1 MFLRINPHLYNPPL
15 SFIRFTSSEWLFNFD
30 RYWSLHPLVEI
41 SRWLSKHALD
51 FSLVMVLE
59 NLARSLHIF
68 RSPMDTH
75 IEIALM
81 HSRQQREKNEDV
93 RNRSYRERRRRDA
106 LLLLRQYQSSPIPDP
121 PHTATDFC
129 KETESFVSVI
139 RDQSSILAT
148 EGNRIEETHYDRI
161 DSTPPYEDDDCP
173 MEWSTPVLD
182 EDEDTTFYDE
192 TDVAV
197 AELPLI
203 TTPET
208 RLHYFTNI
216 LTNEYC
222 QSLLRTLRDAKIC
235 KSQCNAVIQL
245 LKSALPEPNNMPSSL
260 KQLLSAMNV
269 ENLFVK
275 KKVCIPCEQEVPT
288 EQIFCNQC
296 RMVDPTKFASIY
308 DIDLDRALSL
318 LLRRLSKHI
327 DEYKVKLDSTDP
339 TEATSDIPFGMA
351 YKELLMN
358 RSVSQEIYFFSF
370 YAQLWWP
377 L

>member
-1 MFLRINPHLYNPPL
+1 
-15 SFIRFTSSEWLFNFD
+15 
-30 RYWSLHPLVEI
+30 
-41 SRWLSKHALD
+41 
-51 FSLVMVLE
+51 
-59 NLARSLHIF
+59 
-68 RSPMDTH
+68 MDTH

-370 YAQLWWP
+370 YAQL
-377 L
+377 